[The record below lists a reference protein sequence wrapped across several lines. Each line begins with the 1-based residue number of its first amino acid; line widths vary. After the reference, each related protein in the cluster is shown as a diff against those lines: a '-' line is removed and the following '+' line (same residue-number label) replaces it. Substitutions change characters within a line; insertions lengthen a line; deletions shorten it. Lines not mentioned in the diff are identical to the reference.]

1 MKNKRL
7 LFSMFVIMLTLL
19 AACSPAAAINSAP
32 ANTVSSIVTSMPV
45 AEQSQETLQ
54 VSAPI
59 STEVKDKLAAG
70 SLLLEN
76 TDLAITKDQAKT
88 LVLLWKGLENLSS
101 SDTASEV
108 EINAVYQQIQDSMS
122 SQQLAAIEEM
132 EIDPTTLRQTLS
144 EMGLQIGRMGNPSNE
159 TGENQDGQMPTG
171 GAEMGLMGGP
181 GGGGGR
187 QGGLEGQPQIQGT
200 PSGEMATAIAERQAA
215 GGFNENTMLIRP
227 LILLLEQRASL
238 ES

>member
-108 EINAVYQQIQDSMS
+108 EINAVYQQTIV
-122 SQQLAAIEEM
+122 
-132 EIDPTTLRQTLS
+132 
-144 EMGLQIGRMGNPSNE
+144 
-159 TGENQDGQMPTG
+159 
-171 GAEMGLMGGP
+171 
-181 GGGGGR
+181 
-187 QGGLEGQPQIQGT
+187 
-200 PSGEMATAIAERQAA
+200 
-215 GGFNENTMLIRP
+215 
-227 LILLLEQRASL
+227 
-238 ES
+238 